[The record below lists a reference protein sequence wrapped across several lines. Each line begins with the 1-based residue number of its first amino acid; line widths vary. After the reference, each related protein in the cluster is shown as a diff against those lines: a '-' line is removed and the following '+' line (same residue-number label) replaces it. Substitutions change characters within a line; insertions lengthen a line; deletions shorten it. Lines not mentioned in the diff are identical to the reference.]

1 MVFQVKVLV
10 NGTMSL
16 ALLGSTLEE
25 VKLSVIFVSY
35 LDLGLEESIDR

>member
-16 ALLGSTLEE
+16 ALLDSTLEE